1 MARLTEL
8 EATVAAMGRAVDGNS
23 AWLGD
28 LETWT
33 RSVAADMASQTAL
46 LETAVTSLGRAVE
59 GNSAWLRDFEA
70 WARAVAADVAT
81 QTGLL
86 EATVAS
92 VSQTGERNSAL
103 LGEVETSM
111 RSATDA
117 LTTRNAQHDA
127 TVAAIGQ
134 TVEGNSAW
142 LGDLDMWM
150 RSAVQTLAAFGSAP
164 IFGDESS
171 VAGEPAVAG
180 RLLAWMDVW
189 TVMHWIRGA
198 AIVDEDQVV
207 SVIVPTRDRPAHLTR
222 ALASI
227 FAQSYGRFELI
238 VVDDSD
244 HDATAELLDG
254 LSDPRLRVV
263 RHSDH
268 RGVGAALNTG
278 LDAVRGDIVA
288 SLDDDNLMHP
298 DWLRSVVWAF
308 AQHPDTE
315 ALYGARIIEDPA
327 STNGLASGML
337 PALEFWRYDRTRH
350 ESANY
355 VDRNTVAF
363 RARHADLRYDESV
376 PGAEDWDHAL
386 RLFARSA
393 PLALPTVACY
403 YRTLHSG
410 RLSDQSM
417 VESVRTVRSRA
428 RRRDSQMPT

>member
-1 MARLTEL
+1 
-8 EATVAAMGRAVDGNS
+8 MGRAIDGNS

-28 LETWT
+28 LESWM

-46 LETAVTSLGRAVE
+46 LETAVASLGRAVD
-59 GNSAWLRDFEA
+59 GNSAWLGDFEA
-70 WARAVAADVAT
+70 WSRSVAAEAAA

-92 VSQTGERNSAL
+92 MHQAGETNSAS
-103 LGEVETSM
+103 LGDLETSL
-111 RSATDA
+111 RSVTDA
-117 LTTRNAQHDA
+117 LTTRNAQHEA

-164 IFGDESS
+164 IFGDKPP

-189 TVMHWIRGA
+189 TVMNWIRGA
-198 AIVDEDQVV
+198 AIVDEDQLV

-227 FAQSYGRFELI
+227 FAQSYTRFELI
-238 VVDDSD
+238 VVNDSE
-244 HDATAELLDG
+244 HEATAELLDV
-254 LSDPRLRVV
+254 LDDPRLRVV

-268 RGVGAALNTG
+268 HSLAAALNAG
-278 LDAVRGDIVA
+278 LDEVRGDIVA

-298 DWLRSVVWAF
+298 DWLRSVAWAF
-308 AQHPDTE
+308 ARHPGSD

-327 STNGLASGML
+327 STNGLASGMV
-337 PALEFWRYDRTRH
+337 PALEFWHYDRTRH
-350 ESANY
+350 ETANY

-363 RARHADLRYDESV
+363 RASQADLRYDASLSA
-376 PGAEDWDHAL
+376 AEDWDHEL

-393 PLALPTVACY
+393 PLALPAVACY
-403 YRTLHSG
+403 YRTLHPG
-410 RLSDQSM
+410 RLSDRAM
-417 VESVRTVRSRA
+417 VESVRSVRSRA
-428 RRRDSQMPT
+428 RERGSHLST